1 MNQSKTI
8 YPEEFKR
15 NIVQLHL
22 LTGKSPEQLEQ
33 DWAVESGLLL
43 IWKQQFEN
51 HCFIE
56 PSAVEKNSHIN
67 ATPRNNRW
75 TEPH

>member
-1 MNQSKTI
+1 MYQAESN

-15 NIVQLHL
+15 NIVQLYL

-33 DWAVESGLLL
+33 DWKVESGLLL

-51 HCFIE
+51 RPLIE
-56 PSAVEKNSHIN
+56 PANADTAQFTLGQQMSAYNC
-67 ATPRNNRW
+67 
-75 TEPH
+75 